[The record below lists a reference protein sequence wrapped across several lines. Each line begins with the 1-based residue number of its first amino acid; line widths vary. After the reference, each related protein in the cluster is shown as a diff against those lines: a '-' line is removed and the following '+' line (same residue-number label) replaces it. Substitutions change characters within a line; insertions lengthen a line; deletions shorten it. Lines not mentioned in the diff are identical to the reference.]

1 MQEVF
6 KRYEKKYM
14 LDVRQYQALLD
25 RILPRLKPDAYGQYT
40 ICNIYYDTPEYALI
54 RHSIEKPVYKEKL
67 RLRSYGVP
75 GAEDTVFLELK
86 KKYDGIVYKR
96 RVALSLAEAEAY
108 LAKGVAPS
116 KQGQIMEELNW
127 FTSRYF
133 LQPAVYLAYDR
144 IAYQCREDANLR
156 MTFDTGIR
164 CREQEMGL
172 GAGDAGKVL
181 LPKDQVLMEIKIPG
195 VMPLWLAR
203 TLSELQIYPASFS
216 KYGTFYMEKQKQ
228 QQQQGPVVIPF
239 SNYLHTEQSVRRN
252 TIC

>member
-1 MQEVF
+1 MAAF
-6 KRYEKKYM
+6 ADNK
-14 LDVRQYQALLD
+14 
-25 RILPRLKPDAYGQYT
+25 LKVKNVA
-40 ICNIYYDTPEYALI
+40 IYRDNSSDY
-54 RHSIEKPVYKEKL
+54 SK
-67 RLRSYGVP
+67 G
-75 GAEDTVFLELK
+75 
-86 KKYDGIVYKR
+86 
-96 RVALSLAEAEAY
+96 LAEAFKQNFKGKIVAEEAY

-228 QQQQGPVVIPF
+228 QQ
-239 SNYLHTEQSVRRN
+239 
-252 TIC
+252 